1 MPHTNTQALDSAHV
15 QLIKVAITGGPS
27 GGKTTLIEA
36 LSKDFRGR
44 VSVVAEAA
52 SILYRGGFPRR
63 SHPLGKIHTQR
74 AICFV
79 QRELEDLVTAESL
92 YDLNPNSKNQPKASD
107 LQLGANKS
115 RHIVV
120 CDRGS
125 LDSIA
130 YWPGDSDDF
139 FRSLDTTRVQELA
152 RYDWVIHLDTADQ
165 DSFDTSNPVRLENYK
180 EAIQL
185 NEMVKEAWAGHG
197 RRVVIGHSSEFI
209 QKITKAKKVI
219 DMILEGQDF
228 NSVFKAL
235 NPS

>member
-1 MPHTNTQALDSAHV
+1 MPQTEIE
-15 QLIKVAITGGPS
+15 LIKVAITGGPS

-44 VSVVAEAA
+44 VSVVSEAA
-52 SILYRGGFPRR
+52 SILYKGGFPRR

-79 QRELEDLVTAESL
+79 QRELEDLVTAEAL
-92 YDLNPNSKNQPKASD
+92 HDLNPNSKNLPKSSD
-107 LQLGANKS
+107 LHSSINKS
-115 RHIVV
+115 RHIIV

-130 YWPGDSDDF
+130 YWPGDADDF
-139 FRSLDTTRVQELA
+139 FQSLGTSRIQEMA

-185 NEMVKEAWAGHG
+185 NEMIKEAWAGHSH
-197 RRVVIGHSSEFI
+197 RLVIGHSSEFI
-209 QKITKAKKVI
+209 QKITKAKKAI
-219 DMILEGQDF
+219 EMILQGQDYK
-228 NSVFKAL
+228 SVFKAL
-235 NPS
+235 DAG